1 MAETEGHLDK
11 LSEMRHLLRA
21 VKTSTELAIL
31 ARAPAELVNR
41 LARVSGLLDAVS
53 QLAVD
58 AAPARELTTSL
69 IRDALGALDQWRS
82 WDKARSP
89 AA

>member
-1 MAETEGHLDK
+1 MAETDGQLDK

-31 ARAPAELVNR
+31 ARAPTELVNR
-41 LARVSGLLDAVS
+41 LARISGLLDAVS

-58 AAPARELTTSL
+58 AGPARDLTPGL
-69 IRDALGALDQWRS
+69 IRDALGALEQWRS
-82 WDKARSP
+82 WDKVRSP
-89 AA
+89 SA